1 MNDTPREPFGI
12 LFLCT
17 ANSARSILS
26 EYALNDL
33 AGPGAAVRAY
43 SAGSHPKPA
52 PNPIALALLAR
63 EGIDTRGA
71 RSKGWEEF
79 AAPGAPRIDLVLTVC
94 DAAAGESCPLYPGSP
109 VRAHWGVPDPHTEA
123 DFAEA
128 YRVLRGRCERLLA
141 LRPETLAR
149 EALAAAAAQLG
160 RPA

>member
-1 MNDTPREPFGI
+1 MSDAPFGI

-33 AGPGAAVRAY
+33 AGPGSGVRAY
-43 SAGSHPKPA
+43 SAGSHPKAA

-63 EGIDTRGA
+63 EGMDVSGA
-71 RSKGWEEF
+71 RSKGWEVFSE
-79 AAPGAPRIDLVLTVC
+79 PGAPRIDLVLTVC

-109 VRAHWGVPDPHTEA
+109 VKAHWGVPDPHTEA
-123 DFAEA
+123 DFERA
-128 YRVLRGRCERLLA
+128 YRVLRERCARLLA
-141 LRPETLAR
+141 LGPATLGR
-149 EALAAAAAQLG
+149 EALSAAAAQLG